1 MLAIHSVKGIRLNS
15 YLHVQ
20 YGEREITTAKRRSPA
35 GPMAT
40 DLERRAALYLFLRL
54 HRQPFLDHRRVQHHL
69 AHCTGLYQ
77 SEEAMENLIQEEI
90 NNLAS
95 LNFRFISCGL
105 SDAENE
111 RRIELSL
118 RDAMSQLPSA

>member
-1 MLAIHSVKGIRLNS
+1 MVSARSQPRSAGALQGLWPPILKGEQRYTFFYDFTGS
-15 YLHVQ
+15 
-20 YGEREITTAKRRSPA
+20 RSWTTFESNIIWRTAP
-35 GPMAT
+35 
-40 DLERRAALYLFLRL
+40 
-54 HRQPFLDHRRVQHHL
+54 
-69 AHCTGLYQ
+69 GLYQ

-90 NNLAS
+90 NDLAS